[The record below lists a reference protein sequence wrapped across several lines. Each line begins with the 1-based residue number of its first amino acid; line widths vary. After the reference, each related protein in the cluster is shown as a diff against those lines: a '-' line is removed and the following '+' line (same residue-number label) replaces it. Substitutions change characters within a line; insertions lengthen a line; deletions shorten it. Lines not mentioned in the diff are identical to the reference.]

1 MQLAIRTGQRVCV
14 CICVYVLNLF
24 QSNAKRCPNQEKMLS
39 IWILTT
45 STDTW
50 NKQFGATIDVRWC

>member
-1 MQLAIRTGQRVCV
+1 MYRT
-14 CICVYVLNLF
+14 ICVYVLNQF

-50 NKQFGATIDVRWC
+50 NKQFGATIDVR